1 MATPK
6 HDPELEKKFRRRRIT
21 VLVIA
26 ALLIWGI
33 WAGVSAV
40 VSSVNAIFGGKPQT
54 GSSAAA
60 NGTSGSSS
68 TPTTCLANGIEVT
81 VFIGDGKS
89 PKSSFSASETPQ
101 LWFNIV
107 NTSDKACYFNVGSKV
122 QTYKITSGSET
133 IWTSGDCDRSQ
144 DINFRKLLAPGA
156 VNSSPI
162 GSWKKVRSSSTGCG
176 AGQQAVVAGGASY
189 HLTVTVNGVTS
200 NDVQFILN

>member
-1 MATPK
+1 MATPT
-6 HDPELEKKFRRRRIT
+6 HDPELAKKFRRRRIT

-40 VSSVNAIFGGKPQT
+40 VGAISTAIGSGQVNSTSGPVNADGK
-54 GSSAAA
+54 
-60 NGTSGSSS
+60 
-68 TPTTCLANGIEVT
+68 TPTTCLQNGIEVT

-107 NTSDKACYFNVGSKV
+107 NTSGKDCYFNVGSKV

-133 IWTSGDCDRSQ
+133 IWTSANCDRSQ

-162 GSWKKVRSSSTGCG
+162 GSWEKVRSSSTGCG
-176 AGQQAVVAGGASY
+176 AGQQTVVAGGASY

>member
-6 HDPELEKKFRRRRIT
+6 HDPELAKKFRRRRIT

-60 NGTSGSSS
+60 NGTSGSGS
-68 TPTTCLANGIEVT
+68 TPTTCLANGIELQ

-89 PKSSFSASETPQ
+89 PKSSFASSETPQ
-101 LWFNIV
+101 LWFTIT
-107 NTSDKACYFNVGSKV
+107 NTSDKPCYFNVGSRA
-122 QTYKITSGSET
+122 QNYKITSGAET
-133 IWTSGDCDRSQ
+133 IWTSADCDRSN
-144 DINFRKLLAPGA
+144 DVDSRLLLQPGA
-156 VNSSPI
+156 VNTSPA
-162 GSWKKVRSSSTGCG
+162 GPWEKVHSSSTGCG
-176 AGQQAVVAGGASY
+176 ANQSPVIAGGASY
-189 HLTVTVNGVTS
+189 HVTATVNGVTS